1 MLSPRMKAPTS
12 VNIARLLYLLLCE
25 AAGVIV
31 ALSTRG
37 NMNWELPVW
46 GGLLLGAVVAGFFI
60 FAETLMKGFTLRGFS
75 TATFGLLVGLFC
87 AFLLTRVGL
96 TEVLAAA
103 LTRLDRSEDAVAG
116 AELAN
121 TLSLAAGSFLYASFG
136 FLGAVLALRSS
147 RDDFAF
153 ILPYVRFRQD
163 GSTGQPILLDGESI
177 MDGRVP
183 GIVKSGFLS
192 GRLVVPRLVLD
203 DLQSLAE
210 SPTQANRQRAAR
222 ALESLEQLQQD
233 KDVEITIEETA
244 GVAPGETLHT
254 RLLQSAQLLGA
265 RLMTTDEN
273 LGKIARL
280 RGIEVLSLHNL
291 AEALRPNVVVGEKIR
306 LALVRPGKDDHQA
319 VGYLSDGT
327 MIVVNH
333 AFEKIGSNCDV
344 RVISTLQTSGGMMV
358 FAELER

>member
-1 MLSPRMKAPTS
+1 MMLGRMKAPTS

-31 ALSTRG
+31 ALSTKG
-37 NMNWELPVW
+37 NLHWELPIW
-46 GGLLLGAVVAGFFI
+46 GGLLIGAVVAGFFI

-96 TEVLAAA
+96 SEVLAAA
-103 LTRLDRSEDAVAG
+103 LNRLDRSEDAVSG
-116 AELAN
+116 SELAN
-121 TLSLAAGSFLYASFG
+121 ALSLAAGSLLYASFG

-192 GRLVVPRLVLD
+192 GRLVVPRFVLD
-203 DLQSLAE
+203 ELQTLAE

-222 ALESLEQLQQD
+222 ALESLESLQRG
-233 KDVEITIEETA
+233 KEVEITIEETA

-254 RLLQSAQLLGA
+254 RLLQTAQLLGA
-265 RLMTTDEN
+265 RVMTTDEN

-291 AEALRPNVVVGEKIR
+291 AEALRPDIVVGEKIR
-306 LALVRPGKDDHQA
+306 LPLVRPGKDDHQA
-319 VGYLSDGT
+319 IGYLSDGT

-333 AFEKIGSNCDV
+333 AIERIGTTCDV
-344 RVISTLQTSGGMMV
+344 RVISTLQTTGGTMV
-358 FAELER
+358 FAEVER